1 MIFCLWYFWIYSFLG
16 FLLERMFAALTRAEH
31 RARRCFLL
39 LPLCPVYGLGM
50 LAVLALPS
58 ALPFWA
64 LALWGGVMAVSGFRQ
79 GNKLKLL
86 YAAGAFALLTVCGTV
101 LMEFITRPL

>member
-1 MIFCLWYFWIYSFLG
+1 MCLTKI
-16 FLLERMFAALTRAEH
+16 LLPAAL
-31 RARRCFLL
+31 
-39 LPLCPVYGLGM
+39 V
-50 LAVLALPS
+50 
-58 ALPFWA
+58 

-86 YAAGAFALLTVCGTV
+86 SAVGAFTLLTVGGTV

>member
-1 MIFCLWYFWIYSFLG
+1 MSLTMILFP
-16 FLLERMFAALTRAEH
+16 AAL
-31 RARRCFLL
+31 
-39 LPLCPVYGLGM
+39 M
-50 LAVLALPS
+50 
-58 ALPFWA
+58 

-86 YAAGAFALLTVCGTV
+86 SAVGAFTLLTVGGTV

>member
-1 MIFCLWYFWIYSFLG
+1 MSLTMILIP
-16 FLLERMFAALTRAEH
+16 AAL
-31 RARRCFLL
+31 
-39 LPLCPVYGLGM
+39 
-50 LAVLALPS
+50 
-58 ALPFWA
+58 A

-86 YAAGAFALLTVCGTV
+86 SAVGAFALLTVGGSV

>member
-1 MIFCLWYFWIYSFLG
+1 MTMTMFLIP
-16 FLLERMFAALTRAEH
+16 AAL
-31 RARRCFLL
+31 
-39 LPLCPVYGLGM
+39 
-50 LAVLALPS
+50 
-58 ALPFWA
+58 A

-86 YAAGAFALLTVCGTV
+86 SAAGAFALLTVGGTV